1 MPSRIWLITGVSSGF
16 GQALANAV
24 LARGEVVIG
33 TLRRQEQVAEFDA
46 LAPGRAFA
54 WQLDLTDRERVA
66 SVIKQAIERAGG
78 VDVIVNNAGYG
89 LVGAVEEVSDREVR
103 QQMETNFFAAFAVTQ
118 AALPYLRQQRRGHI
132 VNVSSLAGVVGMQGM
147 AIYGASKFALEGFS
161 EALAAE
167 GKHLGIKVTIVE
179 PGGFRTSW
187 ASNKALVRA
196 ARVIEEYTQS
206 AGAVRA
212 GLGKYDG
219 HQGGDPAKGAAAIIA
234 AVDAASPPLRL
245 ALGPDAVQRIRD
257 KLNRMLQE
265 LEAWEAVSNDTQFA
279 ASIDK
284 ATQ

>member
-1 MPSRIWLITGVSSGF
+1 MASRIWLITGVSSGF

-24 LARGEVVIG
+24 LGRGEAVIG
-33 TLRRQEQVAEFDA
+33 TLRRQEQVAEFEA

-54 WQLDLTDRERVA
+54 WQLDLTDREHVA

-89 LVGAVEEVSDREVR
+89 LVGAVEEASDREVR
-103 QQMETNFFAAFAVTQ
+103 QQMETNFFGALAVTQ

-132 VNVSSLAGVVGMQGM
+132 VNVSSLAGVVGMSGM
-147 AIYGASKFALEGFS
+147 AIYSASKFALEGFS
-161 EALAAE
+161 EGLAAE
-167 GKHLGIKVTIVE
+167 VKHLGIKVTIVE

-187 ASNKALVRA
+187 ASSNALVRA
-196 ARVIEEYTQS
+196 ACVIDEYRQS

-212 GLGKYDG
+212 NLGKYDG
-219 HQGGDPAKGAAAIIA
+219 HQGGDPAKGAAAIVA
-234 AVDAASPPLRL
+234 AVDAACPPLRL
-245 ALGPDAVQRIRD
+245 ALGPDAVQRIRN
-257 KLNRMLQE
+257 KLNLMLTE

>member
-33 TLRRQEQVAEFDA
+33 TLRRQEQVAEFEA
-46 LAPGRAFA
+46 RAPGRAFA
-54 WQLDLTDRERVA
+54 GQLDLTDTERVA
-66 SVIKQAIERAGG
+66 SVVKQGIERAGG
-78 VDVIVNNAGYG
+78 IDVIVNNAGYG
-89 LVGAVEEVSDREVR
+89 LVGAVEEASDREVR
-103 QQMETNFFAAFAVTQ
+103 QQMETNFFAALAVTQ
-118 AALPYLRQQRRGHI
+118 AALPYLRRQRRGHI

-147 AIYGASKFALEGFS
+147 AIYSASKFALEGLS

-187 ASNKALVRA
+187 ASNNALVRA
-196 ARVIEEYTQS
+196 ARAIDEYTPS

-212 GLGKYDG
+212 NLGKYNG
-219 HQGGDPAKGAAAIIA
+219 RQGGDPAKGAAAIIA
-234 AVDAASPPLRL
+234 AVDAANPPLRL

-257 KLNRMLQE
+257 KLNLMLQE
-265 LEAWEAVSNDTQFA
+265 LEAWEAVSNDTQFD